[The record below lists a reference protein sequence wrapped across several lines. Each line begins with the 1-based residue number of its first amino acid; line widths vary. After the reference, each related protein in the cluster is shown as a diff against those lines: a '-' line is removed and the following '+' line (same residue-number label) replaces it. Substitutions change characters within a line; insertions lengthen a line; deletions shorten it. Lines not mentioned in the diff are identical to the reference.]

1 MRKVMTRVFPL
12 PAPARMSTGPS
23 VVSTASRCCGF
34 SWSRKDN
41 AESGSGVDLSI
52 LHGCAQLTCRFK
64 AAEWW
69 LTTLKPG
76 WRSNAKRPI
85 GHSPL
90 KTFSRNFLRKPFA
103 AQRSFH
109 GVDKGGAPGRVTPVT
124 RTCLALQEAAAHAKS
139 RSLARRSSYESEEF
153 DRRASS
159 AFRCRICDG
168 E

>member
-1 MRKVMTRVFPL
+1 MRKVMTRVLPL

-41 AESGSGVDLSI
+41 AESDSGVDLSI

-64 AAEWW
+64 ASEWW

-109 GVDKGGAPGRVTPVT
+109 GVDKGGAPGPSYTGNSNMSCSSGGGRPREV
-124 RTCLALQEAAAHAKS
+124 
-139 RSLARRSSYESEEF
+139 SLAGEKEF
-153 DRRASS
+153 L
-159 AFRCRICDG
+159 
-168 E
+168 